1 MGFVLLN
8 FQFSVLCF
16 VDPCLSFCSLYC
28 PSFDQIL
35 ITPLLSSNF
44 VLTYSRSPRCNGSR
58 VLLKGS
64 HQDPSVDDHGFDTW
78 SRLTKYYQ
86 IGICFFSSKHTTLR
100 NRSKIISWRSVLLL
114 GEIGVPRENNWP
126 TEGNWQTLSHK
137 HVKLYRVRLAMSG
150 IRSHNFS
157 NTIFDIL
164 RE

>member
-44 VLTYSRSPRCNGSR
+44 VLTYSRSPRGNGSR
-58 VLLKGS
+58 VLLTGS

-100 NRSKIISWRSVLLL
+100 NRSKLYRGGQFYCWGKLEYPEKTTDLPKV
-114 GEIGVPRENNWP
+114 
-126 TEGNWQTLSHK
+126 TD
-137 HVKLYRVRLAMSG
+137 KLYHINM
-150 IRSHNFS
+150 
-157 NTIFDIL
+157 
-164 RE
+164 